1 MATFST
7 DAQLSS
13 FLSVERF
20 GDLLRD
26 CSQTYI
32 SSSIDV
38 SLYKLSGVL
47 TIRASI
53 KLVRKQTILA
63 SSLIRHY
70 FLLILSCIFSWKAS
84 EISFAL

>member
-32 SSSIDV
+32 SSIDI